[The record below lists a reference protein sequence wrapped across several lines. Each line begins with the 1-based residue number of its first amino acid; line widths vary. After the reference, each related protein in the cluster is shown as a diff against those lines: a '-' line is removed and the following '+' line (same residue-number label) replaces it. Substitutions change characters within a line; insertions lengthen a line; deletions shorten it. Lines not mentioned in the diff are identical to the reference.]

1 MGRFKDYFKRY
12 IPVATIV
19 AIVLALVYAFM
30 PEAILGEDPEAAS
43 EFQAETIE
51 SVATP
56 QRGDANANVVAEKNA
71 QAVTA
76 AVASLKTEK
85 VVPASASEREP
96 ETASEP
102 APTSPYVALLDRI
115 SADDVDIL
123 VRLTYHESRGEGG
136 AAVVETVFN
145 RMLDDEFPDSVYDVV
160 YQKNQFEPAQGLYS
174 WPIKEPEAYA
184 NCERIVSEVMDPY
197 YEPVLPSYY
206 LYFNNFGADSDDYC
220 WLGGNVFYGY
230 PT

>member
-1 MGRFKDYFKRY
+1 M
-12 IPVATIV
+12 
-19 AIVLALVYAFM
+19 
-30 PEAILGEDPEAAS
+30 
-43 EFQAETIE
+43 
-51 SVATP
+51 
-56 QRGDANANVVAEKNA
+56 
-71 QAVTA
+71 
-76 AVASLKTEK
+76 
-85 VVPASASEREP
+85 
-96 ETASEP
+96 
-102 APTSPYVALLDRI
+102 
-115 SADDVDIL
+115 
-123 VRLTYHESRGEGG
+123 RLTYHESRGEGG

-174 WPIKEPEAYA
+174 WLIKEPEAYA

-230 PT
+230 ST